1 MVCVFVCVQVRRGPL
16 QTLIRV
22 FNPSLPSSPQPPEQ
36 RVGGNGYW
44 FFLFII
50 LSLDDFSLAVDN
62 IFSLSLFILFFYLLT
77 YLEADQM
84 LLSELSRVFI
94 LRECAW
100 VRTQAR
106 ITEREAEYLH
116 EMNTKYTI
124 IPLGWC
130 FYPKYV
136 TICLTPNDTALWEN
150 QKLLTDANNFLDLDT
165 GGVDLFG
172 ELTDSLVRV
181 LVGKGVN
188 VYPHSWRKKFG
199 KEREEGG
206 EGRKEGSEKKKYG
219 SERVKVNSFWQLHSI
234 CSLFPSCCRL
244 HRLPLEPLLLL
255 LLSSL
260 QTLLLYLPCF
270 SCRCGRLRWR
280 RSSLAWNFCGTQIK
294 NADDLIMRC
303 LEHEAASTL
312 TSKLFFF
319 FAPFYGLHLRFRVH
333 AHEHTWQ
340 R

>member
-100 VRTQAR
+100 VRTRAR

-116 EMNTKYTI
+116 VMNTKYTI

-206 EGRKEGSEKKKYG
+206 REGRKEAKKRNTG
-219 SERVKVNSFWQLHSI
+219 VKEWRLIHSGNYTPSVLYFHRAAGYTAFLWNLYSSSSF
-234 CSLFPSCCRL
+234 
-244 HRLPLEPLLLL
+244 
-255 LLSSL
+255 LLSR
-260 QTLLLYLPCF
+260 PCF
-270 SCRCGRLRWR
+270 STF
-280 RSSLAWNFCGTQIK
+280 LAFHVAV
-294 NADDLIMRC
+294 ADSDEDGAR
-303 LEHEAASTL
+303 
-312 TSKLFFF
+312 
-319 FAPFYGLHLRFRVH
+319 
-333 AHEHTWQ
+333 
-340 R
+340 